1 VFKMYKTAALYTIP
15 CYNTGHI
22 NVILVLQSC
31 TDPLHILPGS
41 SSETFPTSSDGACNS
56 SSREFE
62 ENIDAKEE
70 GFMAVNEEV
79 PIGIKQ
85 EEIPEGETSL
95 DMKAEANE
103 VSYVCVCVSVIR
115 HILPVSRNVIFFVTS
130 VFLDN

>member
-1 VFKMYKTAALYTIP
+1 M
-15 CYNTGHI
+15 
-22 NVILVLQSC
+22 LVLQSC